1 MKDMEAIKIK
11 KLNDNA
17 TMPKKGHA
25 DDAGFDLYACITD
38 SIVVPPHKTVLIG
51 TGISME
57 LPRGTFGAVFARSG
71 LATKSDL
78 APANKVGVVDS
89 SYRGEVMV
97 ALHNHGDE
105 YREVTNGQRI
115 AQLVVMP
122 YIMTELEWADELSD
136 TNRGSGGFGSTG
148 IK

>member
-1 MKDMEAIKIK
+1 MKTIKIK

-17 TMPKKGHA
+17 IMPKKGHE
-25 DDAGFDLYACITD
+25 DDAGFDLYACIPYP
-38 SIVVPPHKTVLIG
+38 IVIPPHKTVLIG

-57 LPRGTFGAVFARSG
+57 LPKGTFGAVFARSG

-89 SYRGEVMV
+89 PYRGEVMV
-97 ALHNHGDE
+97 ALHNHGEE
-105 YREVTNGQRI
+105 YREVSNGERI

-122 YIMTELEWADELSD
+122 YVMAEMVWTDELSD
-136 TNRGSGGFGSTG
+136 TNRGNGGFGSTG
-148 IK
+148 MN

>member
-1 MKDMEAIKIK
+1 METIKIK

-17 TMPKKGHA
+17 IMPKKGHE
-25 DDAGFDLYACITD
+25 DDAGFDLYACIPD
-38 SIVVPPHKTVLIG
+38 PIVISPHKTVLIG

-57 LPRGTFGAVFARSG
+57 LPKGTFGAVFARSG

-89 SYRGEVMV
+89 PYRGEVMV
-97 ALHNHGDE
+97 ALHNHGEE
-105 YREVTNGQRI
+105 YREVSNGERI

-122 YIMTELEWADELSD
+122 YVMAEMVWTDELSD

-148 IK
+148 MN

>member
-1 MKDMEAIKIK
+1 METIKIK

-17 TMPKKGHA
+17 IMPKKGHE
-25 DDAGFDLYACITD
+25 DDAGFDLYACIPD
-38 SIVVPPHKTVLIG
+38 PIVIPPHKTVLIG

-57 LPRGTFGAVFARSG
+57 LPKGTFGAVFARSG

-89 SYRGEVMV
+89 PYRGEVMV
-97 ALHNHGDE
+97 ALHNHGEE
-105 YREVTNGQRI
+105 YREVSNGERV

-122 YIMTELEWADELSD
+122 YVMADMVWTYELSD

-148 IK
+148 MN